1 MAWRLYRTTRRLYGQ
16 VAAALRRLHV
26 LAAVGGNLTTS
37 GLVALYVTG
46 LILLD
51 ARPTQTR
58 ISAALPARCHDALNR
73 LLRTIPL
80 STRALLAGAIA
91 LVRGLSQHLDTPG
104 YLCVDDVI
112 LEKPFAKLLPWAA
125 WTYSYAKKR
134 KVYGCHIVVLS
145 WASDPAGTW
154 RIPVAFRLWRPKR
167 SCAPGRYQKKTELV
181 VVMLR
186 AVVAAGCPAAYLVGD
201 TAYTGGVI
209 SKTAARLGLVWVGT
223 LSPRTTII
231 WRGQRQAVRAV
242 APQLKLKWRPQ
253 LGVRAAALSVY
264 APALGQVRLV
274 VLKNEQGNYEYLVT
288 NGRES
293 DLTPV
298 RDAGRGRPS
307 RLQGATSRESDLT
320 TVVRRKRSR
329 WGIETVFRDTK
340 QFVGLVACQCWT
352 NQALVRHVALV
363 FLTFVVLQL
372 LRRDPQETVGA
383 VKARWQADVLR
394 DGELPPPPLRAAPP
408 ELRRKRP
415 RRSCQ

>member
-16 VAAALRRLHV
+16 VVAALRRLQV
-26 LAAVGGNLTTS
+26 MAAVGGSLTTC

-73 LLRTIPL
+73 LLRTLPL
-80 STRALLAGAIA
+80 STRALLAGVLA
-91 LVRGLSQHLDTPG
+91 LVRWLSQQLETPG

-112 LEKPFAKLLPWAA
+112 LEKPFAQLLPWAA
-125 WTYSYAKKR
+125 WTYSSAKQR
-134 KVYGCHIVVLS
+134 PVYGCHIVVLS

-154 RIPVAFRLWRPKR
+154 RLPVAFRLWRPKSR
-167 SCAPGRYQKKTELV
+167 CAPGRYQKKTALV
-181 VVMLR
+181 VTMLR
-186 AVVAAGCPAAYLVGD
+186 ALVGAGCPAAYLVGD

-209 SKTAARLGLVWVGT
+209 AKTAARLGLVCVGT
-223 LSPRTTII
+223 LSPRTTVI
-231 WRGQRQAVRAV
+231 WRGQRQAVRAM
-242 APQLKLKWRPQ
+242 APHLKLKWRPK

-288 NGRES
+288 NGRAS
-293 DLTPV
+293 D
-298 RDAGRGRPS
+298 
-307 RLQGATSRESDLT
+307 ATKERASDLT

-329 WGIETVFRDTK
+329 WGVETVFRDTK
-340 QFVGLVACQCWT
+340 QFAGLGACQCWT
-352 NQALVRHVALV
+352 DQALVRHVALV

-394 DGELPPPPLRAAPP
+394 AGDPPPVPLRATPP
-408 ELRRKRP
+408 ELRRK
-415 RRSCQ
+415 